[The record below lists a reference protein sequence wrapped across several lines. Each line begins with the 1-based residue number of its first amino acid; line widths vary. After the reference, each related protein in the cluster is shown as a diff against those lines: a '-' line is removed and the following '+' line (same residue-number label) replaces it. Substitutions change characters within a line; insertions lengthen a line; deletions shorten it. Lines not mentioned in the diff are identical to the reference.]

1 MDANSRRAL
10 KYAFIVTLGGFIFGL
25 DAAVISGT
33 VRFVAAEFGL
43 SDLQVGMV
51 VSAPGLGV
59 LFALLIAGYV
69 SDKFGRKKALLM
81 VAGLYLVSAVSSAI
95 APNYEALV
103 AARFLG
109 GLAFTS
115 LSLASMYIGEIAPSE
130 FRGKMVSMNQFNIV
144 LGLSAAYFVN
154 LLILKASQSGADWV
168 TAMGI
173 TQYTWRW
180 MLGSEIIP
188 ALVWFGLLFT
198 IPESPRWLVF
208 NGRRDKAREVMA
220 RVMSEENI
228 DGEIAEM
235 EASMHLAHDSRSIGK
250 QIKEMFHPRMRLVL
264 IVGVA
269 IAAVQPLTGI
279 NAVLFYAPTI
289 FETLGIG
296 TNAAFQQAVWVG
308 VISIASTGVALLVI
322 DKVGRRPII
331 IWGLVWLVGSLL
343 VCSYGFKMATYTL
356 SGESLVQLQEQ
367 IETEQLEPLVDI
379 TYESDT
385 EFKAALSEAIGED
398 RTRDEANLIYQKAAK
413 LSPALILFGIMSFIA
428 AFQFSVGPV
437 MWVLFSEIFPI
448 ALRGIAIPAFAFITS
463 ILSYFVQQF
472 FPWQLTVMGASAIF
486 LSYAVMAAI
495 GLLVLWRFLPETKG
509 KTIEEV
515 EIMFNEKNKARA

>member
-1 MDANSRRAL
+1 MDSNSRKAL
-10 KYAFIVTLGGFIFGL
+10 LYAFIVTLGGFIFGL

-33 VRFVAAEFGL
+33 VRFVATEFGL

-69 SDKFGRKKALLM
+69 SDRFGRKKALLM

-130 FRGKMVSMNQFNIV
+130 YRGKMVSMNQFNIV

-154 LLILKASQSGADWV
+154 FLILKASQSGAGWV
-168 TAMGI
+168 EALGI
-173 TQYTWRW
+173 TEYTWRW
-180 MLGSEIIP
+180 MLGSEIVP
-188 ALVWFGLLFT
+188 ALIWFGLLFT

-208 NGRRDKAREVMA
+208 NGHPEKAREVMK
-220 RVMSEENI
+220 RVRAEEEI
-228 DGEIAEM
+228 DAEIADM
-235 EASMHLAHDSRSIGK
+235 QTSMHLAHDSRSIGK
-250 QIKEMFHPRMRLVL
+250 QIKELFNPRMRLVL
-264 IVGVA
+264 VVGVA

-296 TNAAFQQAVWVG
+296 TDAAFQQAVWVG
-308 VISIASTGVALLVI
+308 LVSIISTGCALLVI
-322 DKVGRRPII
+322 DKVGRRPIV
-331 IWGLVWLVGSLL
+331 IWGLVWLVSSLL
-343 VCSYGFKMATYTL
+343 VCSYGFKQATYTL
-356 SGESLVQLQEQ
+356 SEESLVQLQEQ
-367 IETEQLEPLVDI
+367 IDTVPLQPLVGQ
-379 TYESDT
+379 TFESDT
-385 EFKAALSEAIGED
+385 AFKAALHETIGVE
-398 RTRDEANLIYQKAAK
+398 RTRDEVNVIYQQAAK
-413 LSPALILFGIMSFIA
+413 LNPYLILFGIMSFIA

-472 FPWQLTVMGASAIF
+472 FPWQITVMGASAVF
-486 LSYAVMAAI
+486 VSYAVMAGI
-495 GLLVLWRFLPETKG
+495 GLVVLWRVLPETKG

-515 EIMFNEKNKARA
+515 ELMFNEKNRAKA

>member
-1 MDANSRRAL
+1 MDRNSRRAL
-10 KYAFIVTLGGFIFGL
+10 GYAFIVTLGGFIFGL

-33 VRFVAAEFGL
+33 VRFVATEFGL

-69 SDKFGRKKALLM
+69 SDRFGRKKALLV
-81 VAGLYLVSAVSSAI
+81 VAGLYLVSAVTSAI
-95 APNYEALV
+95 APNYESLV

-115 LSLASMYIGEIAPSE
+115 LSLASMYIGEVAPSE
-130 FRGKMVSMNQFNIV
+130 FRGKMVSMNQLNIV

-154 LLILKASQSGADWV
+154 FLILKASQSGAGWV
-168 TAMGI
+168 ETLGI

-180 MLGSEIIP
+180 MLGSEIVP
-188 ALVWFGLLFT
+188 ALIWFALLFL

-208 NGRRDKAREVMA
+208 NGHPERAREVMK
-220 RVMSEENI
+220 RVREERRI
-228 DGEIAEM
+228 DPEIADM
-235 EASMHLAHDSRSIGK
+235 QASMHLAHDSRSVGK
-250 QIKEMFHPRMRLVL
+250 QLKELFDPRMRLVL
-264 IVGVA
+264 VVGLA

-296 TNAAFQQAVWVG
+296 TDAAFQQAVWVG
-308 VISIASTGVALLVI
+308 LVSIVATACALLII
-322 DKVGRRPII
+322 DKVGRRPIV

-343 VCSYGFKMATYTL
+343 ICSYGFKQATYTL
-356 SGESLVQLQEQ
+356 SEDALVQLQELIDTEALQ
-367 IETEQLEPLVDI
+367 PLIGETYD
-379 TYESDT
+379 SDT
-385 EFKAALSEAIGED
+385 EFKAALHGTIGVE
-398 RTRDEANLIYQKAAK
+398 RTRDEANVIYQQAAK
-413 LSPALILFGIMSFIA
+413 LSPVLILFGIMSFIA

-486 LSYAVMAAI
+486 LSYAGMAAI
-495 GLLVLWRFLPETKG
+495 GLAVLFFKLPETKN
-509 KTIEEV
+509 KSIEEI
-515 EIMFNEKNKARA
+515 ERMFNASQDA